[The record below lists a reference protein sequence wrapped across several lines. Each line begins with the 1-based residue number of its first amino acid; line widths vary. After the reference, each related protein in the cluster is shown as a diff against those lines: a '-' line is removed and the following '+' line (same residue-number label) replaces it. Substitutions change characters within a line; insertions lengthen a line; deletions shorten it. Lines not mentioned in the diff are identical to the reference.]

1 MAVDYQATGG
11 NAKAP
16 FTLKVHRGEGVALLA
31 MDWRDGKEPPLDFVG
46 FGIEYCEPGSERFL
60 IARNRLN
67 FEGAPNPKG
76 EKNFPTL
83 TAPIQ
88 KFRWV
93 VFPFNAA
100 LPGQFTFRVTPVFMD
115 ANGMLSTGGVQT
127 AKQELA
133 SETHPGKLNVTF
145 TRGYISSQAFIDKF
159 VAFGP
164 IATLLPPKAD
174 DGPDFK
180 PTHPKA
186 AEAFDWMGMEARREI
201 LALLDAGIKDTTS
214 TVHVVAYDLNEPE
227 IIDRL
232 ETLGTRL
239 RIVIDDSGTH
249 GEADSAETLTAA
261 RLVKSAG
268 AANVKRQHMRQLQ
281 HNKTIV
287 VTGTVNKAVGGST
300 NYAWRGLFVQSN
312 NAIIFTGKSAIQPFL
327 DAFDDYWTD
336 TGFETG
342 RSADWHP
349 LGLAGIDAK
358 VSFSPHSKGKA
369 RLQEIADDIGT
380 AKTSLLY
387 SLAFLSQT
395 SGAVTKAVETATNS
409 NIFTYGISDKRTGF
423 TLTKPDGNPA
433 PVFFSRLNKNVP
445 DPFKAEPNTGMG
457 TNMHHKFVVLD
468 FNTDDARVWMGS
480 YNFSGTADLKN
491 GENLFLIRDRKVA
504 TAYVVE
510 ALRIFDS
517 YQFRVAQS
525 DAKTARKTLA
535 LRKPP
540 AEAGAVP
547 WWKED
552 YTDPVKVRDRL
563 LFA

>member
-1 MAVDYQATGG
+1 MSVNYQATG
-11 NAKAP
+11 NNSNAP
-16 FTLKVHRGEGVALLA
+16 FTLKAHRGEGATLLA
-31 MDWRDGKEPPLDFVG
+31 MDWRGGEPPDDFVG
-46 FGIEYCEPGSERFL
+46 FGIEYCEPGATRFL

-67 FEGAPNPKG
+67 FEGAPNPTG

-93 VFPFNAA
+93 VFPYNAS
-100 LPGQFTFRVTPVFMD
+100 LPGDFTFRVTPVFMD
-115 ANGMLSTGGVQT
+115 GNGMLSTGEAQT
-127 AKQELA
+127 ASLELA

-145 TRGYISSQAFIDKF
+145 TRGYISSQAFVDRY

-174 DGPDFK
+174 DGPDFV

-186 AEAFDWMGMEARREI
+186 AEALDWMGMEARREI
-201 LALLDAGIKDTTS
+201 LALLDAGIADTTAA
-214 TVHVVAYDLNEPE
+214 VHVVAYDLNEKE
-227 IIDRL
+227 IIDKL
-232 ETLGTRL
+232 EQIGPRL

-249 GEADSAETLTAA
+249 GKPTSAETLTAA
-261 RLVKSAG
+261 RLAKSAG
-268 AANVKRQHMRQLQ
+268 AANVKRQHMKQLQ
-281 HNKTIV
+281 HNKTII
-287 VTGTVNKAVGGST
+287 VTGTVNKAVCGST

-312 NAIIFTGKSAIQPFL
+312 NAIFVTGKAAIQPFL
-327 DAFDDYWTD
+327 DAWDDYWTE
-336 TGFETG
+336 TGFDTG

-349 LGLAGIDAK
+349 LGLDGIDAK
-358 VSFSPHSKGKA
+358 VSFSPHSAGKA
-369 RLQEIADDIGT
+369 RLKEIATDIGT
-380 AKTSLLY
+380 AKTSMLY
-387 SLAFLSQT
+387 SLAFLNQT
-395 SGAVTKAVETATNS
+395 SGPVTDAVAAATNS
-409 NIFTYGISDKRTGF
+409 AIFVYGISDKRTGF
-423 TLTKPDGNPA
+423 ELKTPGGNPA
-433 PVFFSRLNKNVP
+433 PVYFSRLNKNVP
-445 DPFKAEPNTGMG
+445 DPFKVEPNTGMG

-491 GENLFLIRDRKVA
+491 GENLLLIRDRKVA
-504 TAYVVE
+504 TAYMVE

-517 YQFRVAQS
+517 YQFRVAQA
-525 DAKTARKTLA
+525 DATTAKKTLA

-540 AEAGAVP
+540 ALSGKAA

-552 YTDPVKVRDRL
+552 YTDPVKIRDRL